1 MSFQVDKHKSC
12 SNLNL
17 LWRTS
22 TSQSTRK
29 IFDVENLQTVTTVVY
44 NILYATMYKL
54 IIQKKL
60 CKIGKVRLINSIQNP
75 VFIWVVPWKCIFPWW
90 ILNSGIKT
98 STSAVHLSRIKPLLV
113 QTESHSIKCRNE
125 INKVYFLKHFGNI
138 HVYILLL
145 FPHCHRV
152 PPGTG
157 PAADLE
163 DRACFK
169 VILI

>member
-29 IFDVENLQTVTTVVY
+29 IFDVEN
-44 NILYATMYKL
+44 ILYATMYKL
-54 IIQKKL
+54 IIQLKK
-60 CKIGKVRLINSIQNP
+60 CKIGKVQLINSIQNP

-138 HVYILLL
+138 LVYILLL
-145 FPHCHRV
+145 FPHSHRV
-152 PPGTG
+152 PPATG

-163 DRACFK
+163 DRC
-169 VILI
+169 